1 VIAHFPTPHPDEL
14 LYSLCAR
21 YGDRVGY
28 RDKGAVSLEL
38 FGVKAST
45 ATIDLP
51 SRLGYLV
58 ENLPAGHLL
67 HVDRLIDERTLLPF
81 YSPFLKK
88 SNVVRLREEMKGA
101 GGGVVHKVASIT
113 PSTIRPP
120 DFLRFCP
127 SCVEADRQKFKKCY
141 WHRLHQVPGVLAC
154 PEHKTFLEESEVR
167 ARNRSNSYAY
177 VSAEEANLR
186 ADARLLDLSDPHNR
200 CLMFISQSAEWLLKQ
215 GGLVPGYDT
224 LHSYYLQALNAKGL
238 AHQGRFVH
246 AARIAEA
253 LRQVYPQ
260 HFLIAIQCDF
270 DDNKEYSWPF
280 RVIKE
285 LRMGKANHPLRH
297 LLLLGLLGHTV
308 KSFFRVGDADG
319 KETDLFV
326 PEAASTYAPAPLRK
340 TRRAESVQ
348 NPSSPSASDELGPP
362 QASRQIK
369 KLFGTGPWLCLNITC
384 RFYRQP
390 VITNCSLIKHWERRV
405 FDVGVFSCACGFT
418 YRRAGQKKSPGD
430 QFRFDTIKEYGDT
443 WKERLR
449 ELWSDLSLSIHLMA
463 PLLGVAHNTVKY
475 QAVLLGLE
483 FPRKGPGPKI
493 ARAEIKRYPSKSAR
507 KKKKKNEGYPA
518 RKRLLRDRYRRELL
532 EVLKKNPSATRTIIS
547 KQLAPRAY
555 RWLYLNDKEWLD
567 AHQPPPYKR
576 VGSNRKVD
584 WVTRDR
590 RLVREVRQAAARI
603 ASVGGR
609 PVRVTVAGIGRK
621 LDKTALLQSRKL
633 SSKIPLTI
641 QALSEL
647 VEPHTDFAVRCVR
660 WAASCYRR
668 EGIIPSVSALAK
680 RAGMTMSTTYRPEIR
695 AAINEELE
703 SLRNCRDAPE
713 IKAA

>member
-1 VIAHFPTPHPDEL
+1 MISHFPAPHPDEL

-21 YGDRVGY
+21 HGDHAGY
-28 RDKGAVSLEL
+28 WDKGAVSLEL

-88 SNVVRLREEMKGA
+88 SSVDRLREEMKGA

-113 PSTIRPP
+113 PGTIRPP

-127 SCVEADRQKFKKCY
+127 SCVEADRQKFKECY

-154 PEHKTFLEESEVR
+154 PEHKTFLEDSEVR

-177 VSAEEANLR
+177 VPAEQANLR
-186 ADARLLDLSDPHNR
+186 ADARLLDLADTHHR
-200 CLMFISQSAEWLLKQ
+200 CLMFISQSAECLLNQ
-215 GGLVPGYDT
+215 RGLVPGYDI
-224 LHSYYLQALNAKGL
+224 LHSYYLKALGAKGL
-238 AHQGRFVH
+238 TYQGRFVH
-246 AARIAEA
+246 TARLAEG
-253 LRQVYPQ
+253 LRQVYSRS
-260 HFLIAIQCDF
+260 LLTAIQCDF
-270 DDNKEYSWPF
+270 DDDKEYSWPF
-280 RVIKE
+280 RLIKE

-297 LLLLGLLGHTV
+297 LLLIGLLSHTV
-308 KSFFRVGDADG
+308 KSFFRIGDVDG
-319 KETDLFV
+319 NETSLFV
-326 PEAASTYAPAPLRK
+326 PETASTYAPAPRRK
-340 TRRAESVQ
+340 TRKAVSVQ
-348 NPSSPSASDELGPP
+348 NSSSSTTSGESGRPGAP
-362 QASRQIK
+362 RQIK
-369 KLFGTGPWLCLNITC
+369 KLFGTGPWPCLNITC

-390 VITNCSLIKHWERRV
+390 VITSCRLAKHWERRT
-405 FDVGVFSCACGFT
+405 FDVGVFSCGCGFT
-418 YRRAGQKKSPGD
+418 YRRAGRKKSPGD

-443 WKERLR
+443 WKERLL

-493 ARAEIKRYPSKSAR
+493 ALAEIKRYPSKSPR
-507 KKKKKNEGYPA
+507 KKKKKEGYPA

-532 EVLKKNPSATRTIIS
+532 QVLKKNPSATRSIIN

-555 RWLYLNDKEWLD
+555 GWLYVNDKEWLD
-567 AHQPPPYKR
+567 AHQPPPFKR

-584 WVTRDR
+584 WGARDR
-590 RLVREVRQAAARI
+590 RLVREVRRAAARI
-603 ASVGGR
+603 TGVGGR
-609 PVRVTVAGIGRK
+609 PVRVTVARIGRE
-621 LDKTALLQSRKL
+621 LDKTDLLTSKKL

-641 QALSEL
+641 QALAEL
-647 VEPHTDFAVRCVR
+647 VEPHAAFAIRCVR

-668 EGIIPSVSALAK
+668 EGIVPSISALAK
-680 RAGMTMSTTYRPEIR
+680 RAGMTMTTTHRPEIR
-695 AAINEELE
+695 AVINEQLE
-703 SLRNCRDAPE
+703 SLRNYGDTSE

>member
-1 VIAHFPTPHPDEL
+1 MIAHFPTPHPDEL

-58 ENLPAGHLL
+58 ENLPTGHLL
-67 HVDRLIDERTLLPF
+67 NVDRLIDERTLLPF

-101 GGGVVHKVASIT
+101 GGVVVHKVASIT
-113 PSTIRPP
+113 PSIIRPP

-127 SCVEADRQKFKKCY
+127 SCVEADRQEFEECY
-141 WHRLHQVPGVLAC
+141 WHRLHQIPGVLTC

-167 ARNRSNSYAY
+167 ARNRSNSYVY
-177 VSAEEANLR
+177 MPAEQANLC
-186 ADARLLDLSDPHNR
+186 ADAKLLDLSDTHHR
-200 CLMFISQSAEWLLKQ
+200 CLMFISQSAEWLLNQ
-215 GGLVPGYDT
+215 RGLAPGYDT
-224 LHSYYLQALNAKGL
+224 LHSYYLQALDAKGL
-238 AHQGRFVH
+238 AYQGRSVH
-246 AARIAEA
+246 ASRLAEA
-253 LRQVYPQ
+253 IRQVYPKS
-260 HFLIAIQCDF
+260 FLTAVQCDF
-270 DDNKEYSWPF
+270 DDDKEYSWPF
-280 RVIKE
+280 RLIKE

-297 LLLLGLLGHTV
+297 LLLMGLLGHTV
-308 KSFFRVGDADG
+308 RSFFRIGTVDG
-319 KETDLFV
+319 NETNLFV
-326 PEAASTYAPAPLRK
+326 PETPSTYVPALRRR
-340 TRRAESVQ
+340 TRRAIAEQ
-348 NPSSPSASDELGPP
+348 NSSSSTASDEPGTL
-362 QASRQIK
+362 RQIK
-369 KLFGTGPWLCLNITC
+369 KLFGTGPWPCLNITC

-390 VITNCSLIKHWERRV
+390 VIASCRLVKHWERRV

-418 YRRAGQKKSPGD
+418 YRREGRKKSPGD
-430 QFRFDTIKEYGDT
+430 QCRFDTVKEYGDS

-449 ELWSDLSLSIHLMA
+449 ELWGDLSLSIHLMA

-483 FPRKGPGPKI
+483 FPRKGPGSKI
-493 ARAEIKRYPSKSAR
+493 AHATIRRYKHKSTKRR
-507 KKKKKNEGYPA
+507 VEGYPPW
-518 RKRLLRDRYRRELL
+518 KLLMRDRYRKELL
-532 EVLKKNPSATRTIIS
+532 KVIKKNPSATRSIIN
-547 KQLAPRAY
+547 KQLAPREY
-555 RWLYLNDKEWLD
+555 SWLYVNDKEWLD

-576 VGSNRKVD
+576 VGTTNRKVD
-584 WVTRDR
+584 WVARDR

-603 ASVGGR
+603 TGVRGR
-609 PVRVTVAGIGRK
+609 PVRVTVARIGRE
-621 LDKTALLQSRKL
+621 LDKTDLLNSRKL
-633 SSKIPLTI
+633 ASKIPLTV

-647 VEPHTDFAVRCVR
+647 VEQHTDYAIRCVR

-668 EGIIPSVSALAK
+668 EGIVPSITDFAK
-680 RAGMTMSTTYRPEIR
+680 RAGMTMTTTHRPEIR
-695 AAINEELE
+695 AVINEELE
-703 SLRNCRDAPE
+703 SLRDCRDFPE

>member
-1 VIAHFPTPHPDEL
+1 VISHFPAAHPDEL

-28 RDKGAVSLEL
+28 RDKGTVSLEL
-38 FGVKAST
+38 FGVEASA

-58 ENLPAGHLL
+58 ENLPTGHLL

-88 SNVVRLREEMKGA
+88 SNVDRLREEMKGA
-101 GGGVVHKVASIT
+101 GGGVVHKVSSIT

-127 SCVEADRQKFKKCY
+127 SCVEADRQQFKGCY

-167 ARNRSNSYAY
+167 ARNRSNSYSY
-177 VSAEEANLR
+177 IPAEQANLC
-186 ADARLLDLSDPHNR
+186 ADAKLLDLSDAHHR
-200 CLMFISQSAEWLLKQ
+200 CLMFISQSAQWLLNQ
-215 GGLVPGYDT
+215 RGLVPGYDT
-224 LHSYYLQALNAKGL
+224 LHGYYLQALDAKGL
-238 AHQGRFVH
+238 AHKGRFVH
-246 AARIAEA
+246 AAGLAEA

-260 HFLIAIQCDF
+260 SFLTAVQCDF

-280 RVIKE
+280 RLIKE
-285 LRMGKANHPLRH
+285 FRIGKANHPLRH
-297 LLLLGLLGHTV
+297 LLLMGLLGHTV
-308 KSFFRVGDADG
+308 KSFFRAGDADG
-319 KETDLFV
+319 KETGLFV
-326 PEAASTYAPAPLRK
+326 PETASTYAPAPRRMKRK
-340 TRRAESVQ
+340 AISVQ
-348 NPSSPSASDELGPP
+348 NSSSPASSEEAGGAG
-362 QASRQIK
+362 ASRQIR
-369 KLFGTGPWLCLNITC
+369 KLFGTGPWPCLNITC
-384 RFYRQP
+384 HFYRQL
-390 VITNCSLIKHWERRV
+390 VIASCRLVKHWERRV

-418 YRRAGQKKSPGD
+418 YRRKGRKRSLGN
-430 QFRFDTIKEYGDT
+430 QFRFDTIKEYGGS

-483 FPRKGPGPKI
+483 FPRKGPGSKI
-493 ARAEIKRYPSKSAR
+493 AQAEIKRYKHKSTKR
-507 KKKKKNEGYPA
+507 RVEGYPA
-518 RKRLLRDRYRRELL
+518 WKLLMRDRYRKELL
-532 EVLKKNPSATRTIIS
+532 KVIKKNPSATRSIIN

-555 RWLYLNDKEWLD
+555 RWLYTNDKEWLD

-603 ASVGGR
+603 KGVGGR
-609 PVRVTVAGIGRK
+609 PVRVTVARIGRS
-621 LDKTALLQSRKL
+621 LDKTALLQNRKL
-633 SSKIPLTI
+633 SSKIPLTS

-647 VEPHTDFAVRCVR
+647 VEPHTDFAIRCVR

-668 EGIIPSVSALAK
+668 EGIVPSISALAK
-680 RAGMTMSTTYRPEIR
+680 RAGMTMTTTHRPEIR
-695 AAINEELE
+695 AVINEELE
-703 SLRNCRDAPE
+703 ALRNCGDVSE

>member
-1 VIAHFPTPHPDEL
+1 M

-38 FGVKAST
+38 FGAKAAT

-88 SNVVRLREEMKGA
+88 NSVDRIREEMKGA

-113 PSTIRPP
+113 PTTIRPP

-127 SCVEADRQKFKKCY
+127 SCVEADRQEFKECY

-177 VSAEEANLR
+177 TPAEQANLR
-186 ADARLLDLSDPHNR
+186 ADARLLDLSDPHDR
-200 CLMFISQSAEWLLKQ
+200 CLMFISQSAQWLLNQ
-215 GGLVPGYDT
+215 RGLVPGYDS
-224 LHSYYLQALNAKGL
+224 LHSYYLQALDAKGL
-238 AHQGRFVH
+238 AHQGRSVH

-253 LRQVYPQ
+253 LRQVYLQ
-260 HFLIAIQCDF
+260 SFLTAVQCDF
-270 DDNKEYSWPF
+270 DDIKEYSWPF
-280 RVIKE
+280 RIIKE
-285 LRMGKANHPLRH
+285 LRRGKANHPLRH
-297 LLLLGLLGHTV
+297 LLLMGLLGHTV
-308 KSFFRVGDADG
+308 KSFFRVGDAHG
-319 KETDLFV
+319 KETELYV
-326 PEAASTYAPAPLRK
+326 PETASTYAPALRRE
-340 TRRAESVQ
+340 TRKPGSVQ
-348 NPSSPSASDELGPP
+348 DSSSSTASDKLGRPE
-362 QASRQIK
+362 ASRQIN
-369 KLFGTGPWLCLNITC
+369 KLFGTGPWPCLNITC

-390 VITNCSLIKHWERRV
+390 VITSCRLAKHWERRV

-418 YRRAGQKKSPGD
+418 YRRAGRKKSPGD
-430 QFRFDTIKEYGDT
+430 QFRFDTVKEYGGS

-449 ELWSDLSLSIHLMA
+449 ELWGDLSLSIHLMA

-483 FPRKGPGPKI
+483 FPRKGPGSRI
-493 ARAEIKRYPSKSAR
+493 ARAEIKRYKHKSGTR
-507 KKKKKNEGYPA
+507 RRVEGYPQWKQL
-518 RKRLLRDRYRRELL
+518 RRDRYREELL
-532 EVLKKNPSATRTIIS
+532 KVIKKNPSATRTIIN

-555 RWLYLNDKEWLD
+555 CWLYVNDKEWLD

-590 RLVREVRQAAARI
+590 RLAREVRLAAARI
-603 ASVGGR
+603 TGVRGR
-609 PVRVTVAGIGRK
+609 PVRVMVARIGRE
-621 LDKTALLQSRKL
+621 LDKTDLLNSRKL
-633 SSKIPLTI
+633 SSKIPLTV

-647 VEPHTDFAVRCVR
+647 VEPHTDFAIRCVR

-668 EGIIPSVSALAK
+668 EGIVPSISDLAK
-680 RAGMTMSTTYRPEIR
+680 RAGMTMSTTHRPEIR

-703 SLRNCRDAPE
+703 SLRNCRDVPE